1 MKALRQETIGYINAG
16 GRGTR
21 LNGIFT
27 PDPEKGI
34 AKALLEIGSPPVKLI
49 EHHVTCLLEQGLTRI
64 VVAAGDQPEVVEY
77 VQDSF
82 DARHVTAT
90 SSINQQGTGGDLV
103 SYVRTIDREF
113 DVVVQNVDTILD
125 IDIAAFTESFSAP
138 KHMGA
143 VACIAL
149 TRSPGVPNE
158 NAYSVNGAG
167 MVLHSAEFAD
177 PSNVVQI
184 ASDQYR
190 ASSTGSVILD
200 SEFLRTNSW
209 LPADGQLSIY
219 SNILRD
225 AWNQQRLYAHDNGT
239 RFFRD
244 IGTVATWLNSVSD
257 PFLHTLLNRRNIQAP
272 IELHQAEAQEV
283 S

>member
-1 MKALRQETIGYINAG
+1 
-16 GRGTR
+16 
-21 LNGIFT
+21 
-27 PDPEKGI
+27 
-34 AKALLEIGSPPVKLI
+34 
-49 EHHVTCLLEQGLTRI
+49 
-64 VVAAGDQPEVVEY
+64 
-77 VQDSF
+77 
-82 DARHVTAT
+82 
-90 SSINQQGTGGDLV
+90 
-103 SYVRTIDREF
+103 
-113 DVVVQNVDTILD
+113 
-125 IDIAAFTESFSAP
+125 
-138 KHMGA
+138 
-143 VACIAL
+143 
-149 TRSPGVPNE
+149 
-158 NAYSVNGAG
+158 

-184 ASDQYR
+184 SSDQYR